1 MMTGFSFAVLLLS
14 MHFKA
19 WAETSFPIWKMSAL
33 LRGNS
38 LDKVHDQ
45 PAKCIG
51 FGVTWPSLHFQGKL
65 LFQLLALAPREPAC
79 FTRVCAARR
88 SGQQS

>member
-33 LRGNS
+33 LTGNS
-38 LDKVHDQ
+38 LDKLHDQ

-51 FGVTWPSLHFQGKL
+51 FEAAISIAGSRSERAGMYHSRVRRSSFWPAV
-65 LFQLLALAPREPAC
+65 LALPKN
-79 FTRVCAARR
+79 
-88 SGQQS
+88 